1 MNERTRSRRHL
12 IRTGAAVLVC
22 ILLMLPILWIVQ
34 MSLRPAADVLSTSF
48 PFSPTLAQYR
58 ALWTGRFTD
67 SFVNSLIVSVSS
79 TLLALALGTP
89 AAYALERAR
98 LRRRRAIAFWI
109 LVTRMAPPIAFTIPL
124 FLAFRY
130 AELHDTRIG
139 LVLIYLTFNLA
150 LVVWMMQTFFA
161 ALPSALEEAAYIDGC
176 SPWQAFWRIALP
188 LAAPGLGATGVLCF
202 TYAWNDFFYALIL
215 TRSRATTAPVAIVNF
230 MQFDGWEWGKIAA
243 AAVMVMLPV
252 VAFTLVVRR
261 LLIEGLTAGGVK
273 E

>member
-1 MNERTRSRRHL
+1 MSASRRHGHRWRVAFAIL
-12 IRTGAAVLVC
+12 ACA
-22 ILLMLPILWIVQ
+22 LLMMPILWVVQ

-48 PFSPTLAQYR
+48 PFTPTLAQYR

-67 SFVNSLIVSVSS
+67 SFLNSLIVSATS
-79 TLLALALGTP
+79 TVLALALGTP

-109 LVTRMAPPIAFTIPL
+109 LITRMAPPIAFTIPL

-130 AELHDTRIG
+130 VELHDTRTG

-150 LVVWMMQTFFA
+150 LVIWMMQTFFA
-161 ALPSALEEAAYIDGC
+161 ALPGELEEAACIDGC
-176 SPWQAFWRIALP
+176 SPWQAFWRISLP

-215 TRSRATTAPVAIVNF
+215 TRSNATTAPVAIVNF

-243 AAVMVMLPV
+243 ASVMVMLPV
-252 VAFTLVVRR
+252 VVFTLVVRR
-261 LLIEGLTAGGVK
+261 LLVEGLTAGGVK

>member
-1 MNERTRSRRHL
+1 MTASNSRRRHL
-12 IRTGAAVLVC
+12 IRIAFAFAMC
-22 ILLMLPILWIVQ
+22 ILLMLPIIWVMQ
-34 MSLRPAADVLSTSF
+34 MSLRPRSDVLSTSF
-48 PFSPTLAQYR
+48 PFAPTLAHYK

-67 SFVNSLIVSVSS
+67 SFINSLIVSVGS

-98 LRRRRAIAFWI
+98 LKYRRAIAFWI

-124 FLAFRY
+124 FLAFRF
-130 AELHDTRIG
+130 AELHDTRTG
-139 LVLIYLTFNLA
+139 LILIYLTFNLA
-150 LVVWMMQTFFA
+150 LVIWMMQTFFA
-161 ALPSALEEAAYIDGC
+161 ALPGALEEAAWIDGC
-176 SPWQAFWRIALP
+176 SPWEAFWRISLP

-215 TRSRATTAPVAIVNF
+215 TRTHAMTAPVAIVNF

-243 AAVMVMLPV
+243 AAVMVMMPV
-252 VAFTLVVRR
+252 VLFTLIVRR
-261 LLIEGLTAGGVK
+261 LLVEGLTAGGVK